1 MLSPPDPPGA
11 APKSSSGRNRSRP
24 PFNAWNGRLRGSFA
38 AGLRV
43 AVFNRKSKGAFKMLF
58 FVQTIIGVTSRAI
71 LKRESERRL
80 YFATDRFQTQ
90 IREIDVVLRDVNGP
104 RGGVDKLCRITAR
117 LRHGGSLAI
126 EEKST

>member
-1 MLSPPDPPGA
+1 
-11 APKSSSGRNRSRP
+11 
-24 PFNAWNGRLRGSFA
+24 
-38 AGLRV
+38 
-43 AVFNRKSKGAFKMLF
+43 MLF

-80 YFATDRFQTQ
+80 YFATDRFQTH

-126 EEKST
+126 EEKSTSFITAIRAAARRLRCLLTRRIG